1 MSLMFSGEG
10 RLVFAARQNVSNLTF
25 FMRETFSRLSNQAG
39 EKSQFASCPVLTETP
54 IKPF

>member
-1 MSLMFSGEG
+1 MFSGEG

-54 IKPF
+54 IKSF